1 MDEDQQAHR
10 LAAVDAE
17 GVARYGADAWMTMC
31 TSMGRQGVNRDALA
45 NIIAAPNAVSQLAR
59 VGQEALLLEMQAS
72 ERIHTSEYRDLDE
85 AFRTLRDAQRQEY
98 KDRRGR
104 R

>member
-1 MDEDQQAHR
+1 MDEQQQSQR

-17 GVARYGADAWMTMC
+17 GRQRFGEDTWMTMVNA
-31 TSMGRQGVNRDALA
+31 MGRQNVDRNALT
-45 NIIAAPNAVSQLAR
+45 NIIAQPNAVTTLAR
-59 VGQEALLLEMQAS
+59 IGQEALLLEMQAS

-98 KDRRGR
+98 RDRRGR

>member
-1 MDEDQQAHR
+1 
-10 LAAVDAE
+10 
-17 GVARYGADAWMTMC
+17 MC
-31 TSMGRQGVNRDALA
+31 GSMGRQGVNRDALVA
-45 NIIAAPNAVSQLAR
+45 IVASPNAVSQLAR

-98 KDRRGR
+98 RDRRGR

>member
-10 LAAVDAE
+10 LAEVDAA
-17 GVARYGADAWMTMC
+17 GRQRFGADCWTTMC

-45 NIIAAPNAVSQLAR
+45 NIIAAPNAVSTLAR

-72 ERIHTSEYRDLDE
+72 ERINTSEYRDLDE
-85 AFRTLRDAQRQEY
+85 AYRTVRDAQRQEY

>member
-1 MDEDQQAHR
+1 MDENQR

-17 GVARYGADAWMTMC
+17 GRQRFGDDTWMTMC
-31 TSMGRQGVNRDALA
+31 TSMGRQAVNRDALA
-45 NIIAAPNAVSQLAR
+45 NIIASPNAVSQLAR

-85 AFRTLRDAQRQEY
+85 AFRVLRDAQRREY
-98 KDRRGR
+98 QDRRGR